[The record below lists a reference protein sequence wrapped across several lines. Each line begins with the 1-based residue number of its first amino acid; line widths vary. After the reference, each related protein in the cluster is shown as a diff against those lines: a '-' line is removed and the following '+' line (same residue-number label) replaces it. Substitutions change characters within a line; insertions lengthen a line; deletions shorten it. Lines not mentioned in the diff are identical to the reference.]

1 MSRRMWGITWLYF
14 RGNGGESV
22 VAEFKGGGD
31 YGKFTTIEG
40 ESSEYYRALSEKR
53 GMGEEMRQVN
63 FNVTQSKSSELSPQ
77 AINNDRKNE

>member
-40 ESSEYYRALSEKR
+40 ESSEYHRALSEKR
-53 GMGEEMRQVN
+53 GRGGWGRRCV
-63 FNVTQSKSSELSPQ
+63 
-77 AINNDRKNE
+77 R

>member
-1 MSRRMWGITWLYF
+1 MGGSHGCILEGTEGNQSSRTLKG
-14 RGNGGESV
+14 
-22 VAEFKGGGD
+22 GGGD

-63 FNVTQSKSSELSPQ
+63 FNVTQSQSSELSPQ

>member
-1 MSRRMWGITWLYF
+1 MGGSHGCILEGTEGNQSSRTL
-14 RGNGGESV
+14 
-22 VAEFKGGGD
+22 KGGGD